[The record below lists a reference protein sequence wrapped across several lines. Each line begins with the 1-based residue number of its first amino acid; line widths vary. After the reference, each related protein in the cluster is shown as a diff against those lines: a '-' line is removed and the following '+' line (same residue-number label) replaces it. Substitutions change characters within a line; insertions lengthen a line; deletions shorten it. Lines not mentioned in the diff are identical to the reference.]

1 MNAIIQH
8 NSLTPY
14 LDRYTTDISAKVM
27 TDPDKYQA
35 YQREGITRRMMVSLM
50 KQIQNAPLL
59 VGLPGVGKTAI
70 VEDLARQLLNTNVAA
85 LKGKHLIQISLA
97 NLMKS
102 SDSESFAHK
111 FQAIINELI
120 ANKETVIAFI
130 DEIHQIVGTGAE
142 TAGSSLDAG
151 NIIKPALS
159 RDDLQ
164 IIGATTTKEF
174 HEYVARDG
182 ALMRRFD
189 LIEVP
194 ELSYEQTKN
203 VLAKVALQL
212 NAGIVVPESVQ
223 DKIMALAQRYM
234 TDRYFPEK
242 AIMLLDGALSVAKLA
257 NKTVLDGTDVAT
269 IIHDDYHVPEYVI
282 NQTIDERLLNLLPQL
297 KSQVIG
303 QETALEK
310 VAMKL
315 TNREAGLAD
324 TSKPESFLFMGPTGV
339 SKTETAKQLAGNLFG
354 NNQNFIRFDMS
365 EFKFAGTS
373 LERFKDQLTTQVRH
387 TPYAILLLDEIEK
400 ADPEVMDLLL
410 QVLDDGRLSD
420 EYGRVINFKDLII
433 IMTTNSGAKAVMNR
447 DAKSESVKEDKKRQ
461 ANFEEQL
468 EIALQS
474 DGYRPEFIARIGA
487 IVVFDVLKMTD
498 MVKIVA
504 LKLTRLNQK
513 AQASG
518 FNILFTTENVAKY
531 IPSFELGFEYL
542 NDQQEI
548 SSPIANYIADV
559 GYKPSRGV
567 RPIDDTIATYVSDPV
582 AAAIIKQRQGVTQ
595 DFDTFIF
602 RAIGNPPS
610 LTSPYGEW
618 QVVVSTVKEA
628 SSNETI

>member
-1 MNAIIQH
+1 MIELKQN
-8 NSLTPY
+8 NTTPY
-14 LDRYTTDISAKVM
+14 LDCYTTDISAKVM
-27 TDPDKYQA
+27 SDPEKYHA
-35 YQREGITRRMMVSLM
+35 YERESITRRIMVSLM

-70 VEDLARQLLNTNVAA
+70 VEDLARQLLSTSVSS
-85 LKGKHLIQISLA
+85 LKGKHLVQISLA

-102 SDSESFAHK
+102 SDGESFAHK
-111 FQAIINELI
+111 FQAIIDELI
-120 ANKETVIAFI
+120 ANKDTVIAFI

-142 TAGSSLDAG
+142 TSGSSLDAG

-194 ELSYEQTKN
+194 ELSFEQTKR
-203 VLAKVALQL
+203 VLSKVALQL
-212 NAGIVVPESVQ
+212 NNGIEVTETVQ
-223 DKIMALAQRYM
+223 DRIMALSQRYI

-242 AIMLLDGALSVAKLA
+242 AIMLLDGALSVARLA
-257 NKTVLDGTDVAT
+257 NKSSLEDTDVAT

-282 NQTIDERLLNLLPQL
+282 NQTSDERLLNLLPRL

-303 QETALEK
+303 QDTALEK

-339 SKTETAKQLAGNLFG
+339 GKTETAKQLALNLFG
-354 NNQNFIRFDMS
+354 NAQNFIRFDMS

-373 LERFKDQLTTQVRH
+373 LERFKDQLTTRVRH
-387 TPYAILLLDEIEK
+387 TPYAVLLLDEIEK

-420 EYGRVINFKDLII
+420 EYGRVINFKDLIVV
-433 IMTTNSGAKAVMNR
+433 MTTNSGATAVMNR
-447 DAKSESVKEDKKRQ
+447 DAKSDAVKEDKKRQ

-487 IVVFDVLKMTD
+487 IIVFDVLKMAD
-498 MVKIVA
+498 MVRIVE
-504 LKLTRLNQK
+504 LKLSRLNQK
-513 AQASG
+513 AQGSG
-518 FNILFTTENVAKY
+518 FNIVFDTQEVARY
-531 IPSFELGFEYL
+531 IPSFDLGFEYL
-542 NDQQEI
+542 NGTQEV

-582 AAAIIKQRQGVTQ
+582 SAAIIQKRQGLGQ

-610 LTSPYGEW
+610 LTNPYGEW
-618 QVVVSTVKEA
+618 QVVVSTAREA
-628 SSNETI
+628 ADNEAI

>member
-1 MNAIIQH
+1 MIELKH
-8 NSLTPY
+8 NNSTPY

-27 TDPDKYQA
+27 SEPNKYHD
-35 YQREGITRRMMVSLM
+35 YERESITRRIMVSLM

-70 VEDLARQLLNTNVAA
+70 VEDLARQLLSTSVSS
-85 LKGKHLIQISLA
+85 LKGKHLVQISLA

-102 SDSESFAHK
+102 SDGESFAHK
-111 FQAIINELI
+111 FQAIIDELI
-120 ANKETVIAFI
+120 VNKDTVIAFI

-142 TAGSSLDAG
+142 TSGSSLDAG

-194 ELSYEQTKN
+194 ELSFDQTKR
-203 VLAKVALQL
+203 VLSKVALQL
-212 NAGIVVPESVQ
+212 NNGIEVTETVQ
-223 DKIMALAQRYM
+223 DRIMALSQRYI

-242 AIMLLDGALSVAKLA
+242 AIMLLDGALSVARLA
-257 NKTVLDGTDVAT
+257 NKSSLEDTDVAT

-282 NQTIDERLLNLLPQL
+282 NQTTDERLLNLLPRL

-303 QETALEK
+303 QDTALEK

-339 SKTETAKQLAGNLFG
+339 GKTETAKQLALNLFG
-354 NNQNFIRFDMS
+354 NAQNFIRFDMS

-373 LERFKDQLTTQVRH
+373 LERFKDQLTTRVRH
-387 TPYAILLLDEIEK
+387 TPYAVLLLDEIEK

-420 EYGRVINFKDLII
+420 EYGRVVNFKDLII
-433 IMTTNSGAKAVMNR
+433 VMTTNSGATAVMNR
-447 DAKSESVKEDKKRQ
+447 DAKSDAVKEDKKRQ

-487 IVVFDVLKMTD
+487 IIVFDVLKMAD
-498 MVKIVA
+498 MVRIVE
-504 LKLTRLNQK
+504 LKLSRLNQK
-513 AQASG
+513 AQESG
-518 FNILFTTENVAKY
+518 FNIVFATQEVARY
-531 IPSFELGFEYL
+531 IPSFDLGFEYL
-542 NDQQEI
+542 NGTQEV

-582 AAAIIKQRQGVTQ
+582 SAAIIQKRQGLGQ

-618 QVVVSTVKEA
+618 QVVVSTAKEA
-628 SSNETI
+628 ADNEAI

>member
-1 MNAIIQH
+1 MIELKQN
-8 NSLTPY
+8 NTTPY

-27 TDPDKYQA
+27 SDPEKYHA
-35 YQREGITRRMMVSLM
+35 YERESITRRIMVSLM

-70 VEDLARQLLNTNVAA
+70 VEDLARQLLSTSVSS
-85 LKGKHLIQISLA
+85 LKGKHLVQISLA

-102 SDSESFAHK
+102 SDGESFAHK
-111 FQAIINELI
+111 FQAIIDELI
-120 ANKETVIAFI
+120 ANKDTVIAFI

-142 TAGSSLDAG
+142 TLGSSLDAG

-194 ELSYEQTKN
+194 ELSFDQTKR
-203 VLAKVALQL
+203 VLSKVALQL
-212 NAGIVVPESVQ
+212 NNSIEVPETVQ
-223 DKIMALAQRYM
+223 DRIMALSQRYI

-242 AIMLLDGALSVAKLA
+242 AIMLLDGALSVAR
-257 NKTVLDGTDVAT
+257 LDNHPTLSNQDVAT
-269 IIHDDYHVPEYVI
+269 IIHDDYHVPKYVV
-282 NQTIDERLLNLLPQL
+282 NQTTDERLLNLLPRF

-303 QETALEK
+303 QDTALEK

-339 SKTETAKQLAGNLFG
+339 GKTETAKQLALNLFG
-354 NNQNFIRFDMS
+354 NAQNFIRFDMS

-373 LERFKDQLTTQVRH
+373 LERFKDQLTTRVRH
-387 TPYAILLLDEIEK
+387 TPYAVLLLDEIEK

-420 EYGRVINFKDLII
+420 EYGRVINFKDLIVV
-433 IMTTNSGAKAVMNR
+433 MTTNSGATAVMNR
-447 DAKSESVKEDKKRQ
+447 DAKSDAVKEDKKRQ

-487 IVVFDVLKMTD
+487 IIVFDVLKMAD
-498 MVKIVA
+498 MVRIVE
-504 LKLTRLNQK
+504 LKLSRLNQK
-513 AQASG
+513 AQGSG
-518 FNILFTTENVAKY
+518 FNIVFDTQEVARY
-531 IPSFELGFEYL
+531 IPSFDLGFEYL
-542 NDQQEI
+542 NGTQEV

-582 AAAIIKQRQGVTQ
+582 SAAIIQKRQGLGQ

-618 QVVVSTVKEA
+618 QVVVSTAKEA
-628 SSNETI
+628 ADNEAI

>member
-1 MNAIIQH
+1 MIELKH
-8 NSLTPY
+8 NNSTPY

-27 TDPDKYQA
+27 SDPEKYHA
-35 YQREGITRRMMVSLM
+35 YERESITRRIMVSLM

-70 VEDLARQLLNTNVAA
+70 VEDLARQLLSTSVSS
-85 LKGKHLIQISLA
+85 LKGKHLVQISLA

-102 SDSESFAHK
+102 SDGESFAHK
-111 FQAIINELI
+111 FQAIIDELI
-120 ANKETVIAFI
+120 ANKDTVIAFI

-142 TAGSSLDAG
+142 TSGSSLDAG

-194 ELSYEQTKN
+194 ELSFEQTKR
-203 VLAKVALQL
+203 VLSKVALQL
-212 NAGIVVPESVQ
+212 NNSIEVTETVQ
-223 DKIMALAQRYM
+223 DRIMALSQRYI

-242 AIMLLDGALSVAKLA
+242 AIMLLDGALSVARLA
-257 NKTVLDGTDVAT
+257 NKSSLEDTDVAT

-282 NQTIDERLLNLLPQL
+282 NQTSDERLLNLLPRL

-303 QETALEK
+303 QDTALEK

-339 SKTETAKQLAGNLFG
+339 GKTETAKQLALNLFG
-354 NNQNFIRFDMS
+354 NAQNFIRFDMS

-373 LERFKDQLTTQVRH
+373 LERFKDQLTTRVRH
-387 TPYAILLLDEIEK
+387 TPYAVLLLDEIEK

-433 IMTTNSGAKAVMNR
+433 VMTTNSGATAVMNR
-447 DAKSESVKEDKKRQ
+447 DAKSDAVKEDKKRQ

-487 IVVFDVLKMTD
+487 IIVFDVLKMAD
-498 MVKIVA
+498 MVQIVE
-504 LKLTRLNQK
+504 LKLSRLNQK
-513 AQASG
+513 AQESG
-518 FNILFTTENVAKY
+518 FNIVFDTQEVARY
-531 IPSFELGFEYL
+531 IPSFDLGFEYL
-542 NDQQEI
+542 NDKQEV

-582 AAAIIKQRQGVTQ
+582 SAAIIQKRQGLGQ

-610 LTSPYGEW
+610 VTSPYGEW
-618 QVVVSTVKEA
+618 QVVVSTAREA
-628 SSNETI
+628 ADNEAI

>member
-1 MNAIIQH
+1 MIELKH
-8 NSLTPY
+8 NNPTPY

-27 TDPDKYQA
+27 TDPEKYHA
-35 YQREGITRRMMVSLM
+35 YERESITRRIMVSLM

-70 VEDLARQLLNTNVAA
+70 VEDLARQLLSASVSS
-85 LKGKHLIQISLA
+85 LKGKHLVQISLA

-102 SDSESFAHK
+102 SDGESFAHK
-111 FQAIINELI
+111 FQAIIDELI
-120 ANKETVIAFI
+120 ANKDTVIAFI

-142 TAGSSLDAG
+142 TSGSSLDAG

-194 ELSYEQTKN
+194 ELSFEQTKR
-203 VLAKVALQL
+203 VVSKVALQL
-212 NAGIVVPESVQ
+212 NKGIEVPETVQ
-223 DKIMALAQRYM
+223 DRILALSQRYI

-242 AIMLLDGALSVAKLA
+242 AIMLLDGALSVAR
-257 NKTVLDGTDVAT
+257 LDNRTTLSNQDVAT

-282 NQTIDERLLNLLPQL
+282 NQTTDERLLNLLPRL

-303 QETALEK
+303 QDTALEK

-339 SKTETAKQLAGNLFG
+339 GKTETAKQLALNLFG
-354 NNQNFIRFDMS
+354 NAQNFIRFDMS

-373 LERFKDQLTTQVRH
+373 LERFKDQLTTRVRH
-387 TPYAILLLDEIEK
+387 TPYAVLLLDEIEK

-420 EYGRVINFKDLII
+420 EYGRVINFKDLNIV
-433 IMTTNSGAKAVMNR
+433 MTTNSGATAVMNR
-447 DAKSESVKEDKKRQ
+447 DAKSDSVKEDKKRQ

-487 IVVFDVLKMTD
+487 IIVFDVLKMAD
-498 MVKIVA
+498 MVRIVE
-504 LKLTRLNQK
+504 LKLSRLNQQ
-513 AQASG
+513 AQVSG
-518 FNILFTTENVAKY
+518 FNIVFDTQEVARY
-531 IPSFELGFEYL
+531 IPSFDLGFEYL
-542 NDQQEI
+542 NGTQEV

-582 AAAIIKQRQGVTQ
+582 SAAIIQKRRGLGQ

-618 QVVVSTVKEA
+618 QVVVSTAKEA
-628 SSNETI
+628 TDNEAI

>member
-1 MNAIIQH
+1 MIELKQN
-8 NSLTPY
+8 NTTPY
-14 LDRYTTDISAKVM
+14 LNRYTTDISAKVM
-27 TDPDKYQA
+27 SDPEKYHA
-35 YQREGITRRMMVSLM
+35 YERESITRRIMVSLM

-70 VEDLARQLLNTNVAA
+70 VEDLARQLLSTSVSS
-85 LKGKHLIQISLA
+85 LKGKHLVQISLA

-102 SDSESFAHK
+102 SDGESFAHK
-111 FQAIINELI
+111 FQAIIDELI
-120 ANKETVIAFI
+120 ANKDTVIAFI

-142 TAGSSLDAG
+142 TSGSSLDAG

-194 ELSYEQTKN
+194 ELSFEQTKR
-203 VLAKVALQL
+203 VLSKVALQL
-212 NAGIVVPESVQ
+212 NNGIEVTETVQ
-223 DKIMALAQRYM
+223 DRIMALSQRYI

-242 AIMLLDGALSVAKLA
+242 AIMLLDGALSVARLA
-257 NKTVLDGTDVAT
+257 NKSSLEDTDVAT

-282 NQTIDERLLNLLPQL
+282 NQTSDERLLNLLPRL

-303 QETALEK
+303 QDTALEK

-339 SKTETAKQLAGNLFG
+339 GKTETAKQLALNLFG
-354 NNQNFIRFDMS
+354 NAQNFIRFDMS

-373 LERFKDQLTTQVRH
+373 LERFKDQLTTRVRH
-387 TPYAILLLDEIEK
+387 TPYAVLLLDEIEK

-420 EYGRVINFKDLII
+420 EYGRVINFKDLIVV
-433 IMTTNSGAKAVMNR
+433 MTTNSGATAVMNR
-447 DAKSESVKEDKKRQ
+447 DAKSDAVKEDKKRQ

-487 IVVFDVLKMTD
+487 IIVFDVLKMAD
-498 MVKIVA
+498 MVRIVE
-504 LKLTRLNQK
+504 LKLSRLNQK
-513 AQASG
+513 AQGSG
-518 FNILFTTENVAKY
+518 FNIVFDTQEVARY
-531 IPSFELGFEYL
+531 IPSFDLGFEYL
-542 NDQQEI
+542 NGTQEV

-582 AAAIIKQRQGVTQ
+582 SAAIIQKRQGLGQ

-618 QVVVSTVKEA
+618 QVVVSTAREA
-628 SSNETI
+628 ADNEAI

>member
-1 MNAIIQH
+1 MIELKQN
-8 NSLTPY
+8 NTTPY

-27 TDPDKYQA
+27 SDPEKYHA
-35 YQREGITRRMMVSLM
+35 YERESITRRIMVSLM

-70 VEDLARQLLNTNVAA
+70 VEDLARQLLSTSVSS
-85 LKGKHLIQISLA
+85 LKGKHLVQISLA

-102 SDSESFAHK
+102 SDGESFAHK
-111 FQAIINELI
+111 FQAIIDELI
-120 ANKETVIAFI
+120 ANKDTVIAFI

-142 TAGSSLDAG
+142 TSGSSLDAG

-194 ELSYEQTKN
+194 ELSFEQTKR
-203 VLAKVALQL
+203 VLSKVALQL
-212 NAGIVVPESVQ
+212 NNGIEVTETVQ
-223 DKIMALAQRYM
+223 DRIMALSQRYI

-242 AIMLLDGALSVAKLA
+242 AIMLLDGALSVAR
-257 NKTVLDGTDVAT
+257 LDNRPTPSNQDVAT

-282 NQTIDERLLNLLPQL
+282 NQTSDERLLNLLPRL

-303 QETALEK
+303 QDTALEK

-339 SKTETAKQLAGNLFG
+339 GKTETAKQLALNLFG
-354 NNQNFIRFDMS
+354 NAQNFIRFDMS

-373 LERFKDQLTTQVRH
+373 LERFKDQLTTRVRH
-387 TPYAILLLDEIEK
+387 TPYAVLLLDEIEK

-433 IMTTNSGAKAVMNR
+433 VMTTNSGATAVMNR
-447 DAKSESVKEDKKRQ
+447 DAKSDAVKEDKKRQ

-487 IVVFDVLKMTD
+487 IIVFDVLKMAD
-498 MVKIVA
+498 MVRIVE
-504 LKLTRLNQK
+504 LKLSRLNQK
-513 AQASG
+513 AQTSG
-518 FNILFTTENVAKY
+518 FNIVFDTQEVARY
-531 IPSFELGFEYL
+531 IPSFDLGFEYL
-542 NDQQEI
+542 NGTQEV

-582 AAAIIKQRQGVTQ
+582 STAIIQKRQGLGQ

-628 SSNETI
+628 ANNEAI

>member
-1 MNAIIQH
+1 MIELKH
-8 NSLTPY
+8 NNSTPY

-27 TDPDKYQA
+27 SDPDKYHA
-35 YQREGITRRMMVSLM
+35 YERESITRRIMVSLM

-70 VEDLARQLLNTNVAA
+70 VEDLARQLIDTKVAS
-85 LKGKHLIQISLA
+85 LQGKHLIQISLA

-102 SDSESFAHK
+102 SDGESFAHK
-111 FQAIINELI
+111 FQAIIDELI
-120 ANKETVIAFI
+120 ANKDSVIAFI
-130 DEIHQIVGTGAE
+130 DEIHQIVSTGAE
-142 TAGSSLDAG
+142 TSGSSLDAG

-194 ELSYEQTKN
+194 ELSFDQTKR
-203 VLAKVALQL
+203 VLSKVALQL
-212 NAGIVVPESVQ
+212 NNGIEVPETVQ
-223 DKIMALAQRYM
+223 DRIMALSQRYI

-242 AIMLLDGALSVAKLA
+242 AIMLLDGALSVAR
-257 NKTVLDGTDVAT
+257 LDNRPTLSNQDVAT

-282 NQTIDERLLNLLPQL
+282 NQTTDERLLNLLPRL

-303 QETALEK
+303 QDTALEK

-339 SKTETAKQLAGNLFG
+339 GKTETAKQLALNLFG
-354 NNQNFIRFDMS
+354 NAQNFIRFDMS

-373 LERFKDQLTTQVRH
+373 LERFKDQLTTRVRH
-387 TPYAILLLDEIEK
+387 TPYAVLLLDEIEK

-420 EYGRVINFKDLII
+420 EYGRFINFKDLII
-433 IMTTNSGAKAVMNR
+433 VMTTNSGATAVMNR
-447 DAKSESVKEDKKRQ
+447 DAKSDSVKEDKKRQ

-487 IVVFDVLKMTD
+487 IIVFDVLKMAD
-498 MVKIVA
+498 MVRIVE
-504 LKLTRLNQK
+504 LKLSRLNQK
-513 AQASG
+513 AQESG
-518 FNILFTTENVAKY
+518 FNIVFGTQEVARY
-531 IPSFELGFEYL
+531 IPSFDLGFEYL
-542 NDQQEI
+542 NDKQEV

-582 AAAIIKQRQGVTQ
+582 SSAIIQKRQGLGQ

-628 SSNETI
+628 TDNEAI

>member
-1 MNAIIQH
+1 MIELKH
-8 NSLTPY
+8 NNSTPY

-27 TDPDKYQA
+27 SDPDKYHA
-35 YQREGITRRMMVSLM
+35 YERESITRRIMVSLM

-70 VEDLARQLLNTNVAA
+70 VEDLARQLIDTKVAS
-85 LKGKHLIQISLA
+85 LQGKHLIQISLA

-102 SDSESFAHK
+102 SDGESFAHK
-111 FQAIINELI
+111 FQAIIDELI
-120 ANKETVIAFI
+120 ANKDTVIAFI

-142 TAGSSLDAG
+142 TSGSSLDAG

-194 ELSYEQTKN
+194 ELSFEQTKR
-203 VLAKVALQL
+203 VLSKVALQL
-212 NAGIVVPESVQ
+212 NNGIEVPETVQ
-223 DKIMALAQRYM
+223 DRIMALSQRYI

-242 AIMLLDGALSVAKLA
+242 AIMLLDGALSVAR
-257 NKTVLDGTDVAT
+257 LDNRPTLSNQDVAT

-282 NQTIDERLLNLLPQL
+282 NQTTDERLLNLLPRL

-303 QETALEK
+303 QDTALEK

-339 SKTETAKQLAGNLFG
+339 GKTETAKQLALNLFG
-354 NNQNFIRFDMS
+354 NAQNFIRFDMS

-373 LERFKDQLTTQVRH
+373 LERFKDQLTTRVRH
-387 TPYAILLLDEIEK
+387 TPYAVLLLDEIEK

-433 IMTTNSGAKAVMNR
+433 VMTTNSGATAVMNR
-447 DAKSESVKEDKKRQ
+447 DAKSDAVKEDKKRQ

-487 IVVFDVLKMTD
+487 IIVFDVLKMAD
-498 MVKIVA
+498 MVRIVE
-504 LKLTRLNQK
+504 LKLSRLNQQ
-513 AQASG
+513 AQNSG
-518 FNILFTTENVAKY
+518 FNIVFNTQEVARY
-531 IPSFELGFEYL
+531 IPSFDLGFEYL
-542 NDQQEI
+542 NDKQEV

-582 AAAIIKQRQGVTQ
+582 SAAIIQKRQGLGQ

-628 SSNETI
+628 TDNEAI

>member
-1 MNAIIQH
+1 MIELKQN
-8 NSLTPY
+8 NTTPY

-27 TDPDKYQA
+27 SAPEKYHA
-35 YQREGITRRMMVSLM
+35 YERESITRRIMVSLM

-70 VEDLARQLLNTNVAA
+70 VEDLARQLLSTSVSS
-85 LKGKHLIQISLA
+85 LKGKHLVQISLA

-102 SDSESFAHK
+102 SDGESFAHK
-111 FQAIINELI
+111 FQAIIDELI
-120 ANKETVIAFI
+120 ANKDTVIAFI

-142 TAGSSLDAG
+142 TSGSSLDAG

-194 ELSYEQTKN
+194 ELSFEQTKN
-203 VLAKVALQL
+203 VLSKVALQL
-212 NAGIVVPESVQ
+212 NNGIEVPETVQ
-223 DKIMALAQRYM
+223 DRIMALSQRYI

-242 AIMLLDGALSVAKLA
+242 AIMLLDGALSVAR
-257 NKTVLDGTDVAT
+257 LDNRPTLSNQDVAT

-282 NQTIDERLLNLLPQL
+282 NQTTDERLLNLLPRL

-303 QETALEK
+303 QDTALEK

-339 SKTETAKQLAGNLFG
+339 GKTETAKQLALNLFG
-354 NNQNFIRFDMS
+354 NKQNFIRFDMS

-373 LERFKDQLTTQVRH
+373 LERFKDQLTTRVRH
-387 TPYAILLLDEIEK
+387 TPYAVLLLDEIEK

-433 IMTTNSGAKAVMNR
+433 VMTTNSGATAVMNR
-447 DAKSESVKEDKKRQ
+447 DAKSDAVKEDKKRQ

-487 IVVFDVLKMTD
+487 IIVFDVLKMAD
-498 MVKIVA
+498 MVRIVE
-504 LKLTRLNQK
+504 LKLSRLNQK
-513 AQASG
+513 AQESG
-518 FNILFTTENVAKY
+518 FNIVFDTQEVARY
-531 IPSFELGFEYL
+531 IPSFDLGFEYL
-542 NDQQEI
+542 NGTQEV

-582 AAAIIKQRQGVTQ
+582 SAAIIQKRQGLGQ

-618 QVVVSTVKEA
+618 QVVVSTAKEA
-628 SSNETI
+628 ADNEAI

>member
-1 MNAIIQH
+1 MIELKQN
-8 NSLTPY
+8 NPTPY
-14 LDRYTTDISAKVM
+14 LDRYTTDISDKVM
-27 TDPDKYQA
+27 SAPEKYQA
-35 YQREGITRRMMVSLM
+35 YERESITRRIMVSLM

-70 VEDLARQLLNTNVAA
+70 VEDLARQLLSTSVSS
-85 LKGKHLIQISLA
+85 LKGKHLVQISLA

-102 SDSESFAHK
+102 SDGESFAHK
-111 FQAIINELI
+111 FQAIIDELI
-120 ANKETVIAFI
+120 ANKDTVIAFI

-142 TAGSSLDAG
+142 TSGSSLDAG

-194 ELSYEQTKN
+194 ELSFEQTKN
-203 VLAKVALQL
+203 VLSKVALQL
-212 NAGIVVPESVQ
+212 NNGIEVPETVQ
-223 DKIMALAQRYM
+223 DRIMALSQRYI

-242 AIMLLDGALSVAKLA
+242 AIMLLDGALSVAR
-257 NKTVLDGTDVAT
+257 LDNRPTLSNQDVAT

-282 NQTIDERLLNLLPQL
+282 NQTTDERLLNLLPRL
-297 KSQVIG
+297 ESQVIG
-303 QETALEK
+303 QDTALEK

-339 SKTETAKQLAGNLFG
+339 GKTETAKQLALNLFG
-354 NNQNFIRFDMS
+354 NAQNFIRFDMS
-365 EFKFAGTS
+365 EFKFAGIS
-373 LERFKDQLTTQVRH
+373 LERFKDQLTTRVRH
-387 TPYAILLLDEIEK
+387 TPYAVLLLDEIEK

-433 IMTTNSGAKAVMNR
+433 VMTTNSGATAVMNR
-447 DAKSESVKEDKKRQ
+447 DAKSDSVKEDKKRQ

-487 IVVFDVLKMTD
+487 IIVFDVLKMSD
-498 MVKIVA
+498 MVRIVE
-504 LKLTRLNQK
+504 LKLSRLNQK
-513 AQASG
+513 AQTSG
-518 FNILFTTENVAKY
+518 FNIVFDTQEVARY
-531 IPSFELGFEYL
+531 IPSFDLGFEYL
-542 NDQQEI
+542 NGTQEV
-548 SSPIANYIADV
+548 SSPIASYIADV

-582 AAAIIKQRQGVTQ
+582 SAAIIQKRQGLGQ

-618 QVVVSTVKEA
+618 QVVVSTAKEA
-628 SSNETI
+628 SDNEAI

>member
-1 MNAIIQH
+1 MIELKQN
-8 NSLTPY
+8 NTTPY

-27 TDPDKYQA
+27 SDPEKYHA
-35 YQREGITRRMMVSLM
+35 YERESIKRRIMVSLM

-70 VEDLARQLLNTNVAA
+70 VEDLARQLLSTSVSS
-85 LKGKHLIQISLA
+85 LKGKHLVQISLA

-102 SDSESFAHK
+102 SDGESFAHK
-111 FQAIINELI
+111 FQAIIDELI
-120 ANKETVIAFI
+120 ANKDTVIAFI

-142 TAGSSLDAG
+142 TSGSSLDAG

-194 ELSYEQTKN
+194 ELSFEQTKR
-203 VLAKVALQL
+203 VLSKVALQL
-212 NAGIVVPESVQ
+212 NNGIEVTETVQ
-223 DKIMALAQRYM
+223 DRIMALSQRYI

-242 AIMLLDGALSVAKLA
+242 AIMLLDGALSVARLA
-257 NKTVLDGTDVAT
+257 NKSSLEDTDVAT

-282 NQTIDERLLNLLPQL
+282 NQTSDERLLNLLPRL

-303 QETALEK
+303 QDTALEK
-310 VAMKL
+310 VVVKL

-339 SKTETAKQLAGNLFG
+339 GKTETAKQLALNLFG
-354 NNQNFIRFDMS
+354 NAQNFIRFDMS

-373 LERFKDQLTTQVRH
+373 LERFKDQLTTRVRH
-387 TPYAILLLDEIEK
+387 TPYAVLLLDEIEK

-420 EYGRVINFKDLII
+420 EYGRAINFKDLIVV
-433 IMTTNSGAKAVMNR
+433 MTTNSGATAVMNR
-447 DAKSESVKEDKKRQ
+447 DAKSDAVKEDKKRQ

-487 IVVFDVLKMTD
+487 IIVFDVLKMAD
-498 MVKIVA
+498 MVRIVE
-504 LKLTRLNQK
+504 LKLSRLNQK
-513 AQASG
+513 AQGSG
-518 FNILFTTENVAKY
+518 FNIVFDTQEVARY
-531 IPSFELGFEYL
+531 IPSFDLGFEYL
-542 NDQQEI
+542 NGTQEV

-582 AAAIIKQRQGVTQ
+582 SAAIIQKRQGLGQ

-618 QVVVSTVKEA
+618 LVVVSTAREA
-628 SSNETI
+628 ADNEAI

>member
-1 MNAIIQH
+1 MIELKQN
-8 NSLTPY
+8 NTTPY

-27 TDPDKYQA
+27 SDPEKYHA
-35 YQREGITRRMMVSLM
+35 YERESITRRIMVSLM

-70 VEDLARQLLNTNVAA
+70 VEDLARQLLSTSVSS
-85 LKGKHLIQISLA
+85 LKGKHLVQISLA

-102 SDSESFAHK
+102 SDGESFAHK
-111 FQAIINELI
+111 FQAIIDELI
-120 ANKETVIAFI
+120 ANKDTVIAFI

-142 TAGSSLDAG
+142 TLGSSLDAG

-194 ELSYEQTKN
+194 ELSFDQTKR
-203 VLAKVALQL
+203 VLSKVALQL
-212 NAGIVVPESVQ
+212 NNSIEVPETVQ
-223 DKIMALAQRYM
+223 DRIMALSQRYI

-242 AIMLLDGALSVAKLA
+242 AIMLLDGALSVAR
-257 NKTVLDGTDVAT
+257 LDNHPTLSNQDVAT
-269 IIHDDYHVPEYVI
+269 IIHDDYHVPKYVV
-282 NQTIDERLLNLLPQL
+282 NQTTDERLLNLLPRL

-303 QETALEK
+303 QDTALEK

-339 SKTETAKQLAGNLFG
+339 GKTETAKQLALNLVGNA
-354 NNQNFIRFDMS
+354 QNFIRFDMS

-373 LERFKDQLTTQVRH
+373 LERFKDQLTTRVRH
-387 TPYAILLLDEIEK
+387 TPYAVLLLDEIEK

-433 IMTTNSGAKAVMNR
+433 VMTTNSGATAVMNR
-447 DAKSESVKEDKKRQ
+447 DAKSDAVKEDKKRQ

-487 IVVFDVLKMTD
+487 IIVFDVLKMAD
-498 MVKIVA
+498 MVRIVE
-504 LKLTRLNQK
+504 LKLSRLNQK
-513 AQASG
+513 AQESG
-518 FNILFTTENVAKY
+518 FNIVFDTQEVARY
-531 IPSFELGFEYL
+531 IPSFDLGFEYL
-542 NDQQEI
+542 NDKQEV

-582 AAAIIKQRQGVTQ
+582 SAAIIQKRQGLGQ

-628 SSNETI
+628 TEDEAI

>member
-1 MNAIIQH
+1 MIDLKH
-8 NSLTPY
+8 NNSTPY
-14 LDRYTTDISAKVM
+14 LGRYTTDISAKVM
-27 TDPDKYQA
+27 SEPDKYHA
-35 YQREGITRRMMVSLM
+35 YERESITRRIMVSLM

-70 VEDLARQLLNTNVAA
+70 VEDLARQLLSTSVSS
-85 LKGKHLIQISLA
+85 LKGKHLVQISLA

-102 SDSESFAHK
+102 SDGESFAHK
-111 FQAIINELI
+111 FQAIIDELI
-120 ANKETVIAFI
+120 VNKDTVIAFI

-142 TAGSSLDAG
+142 TSGSSLDAG

-194 ELSYEQTKN
+194 ELSFEQTKR
-203 VLAKVALQL
+203 VLSKVALQL
-212 NAGIVVPESVQ
+212 NNGIEVTETVQ
-223 DKIMALAQRYM
+223 DRIMALSQRYI

-242 AIMLLDGALSVAKLA
+242 AIMLLDGALSVARLA
-257 NKTVLDGTDVAT
+257 NKSSLEDTDVAT

-282 NQTIDERLLNLLPQL
+282 NQTSDERLLNLLPGL

-303 QETALEK
+303 QDTALEK

-339 SKTETAKQLAGNLFG
+339 GKTETAKQLALNLFG
-354 NNQNFIRFDMS
+354 NAQNFIRFDMS

-373 LERFKDQLTTQVRH
+373 LERFKDQLTTRVRH
-387 TPYAILLLDEIEK
+387 TPYAVLLLDEIEK

-420 EYGRVINFKDLII
+420 EYGRVINFKDLIVV
-433 IMTTNSGAKAVMNR
+433 MTTNSGATAVMNR
-447 DAKSESVKEDKKRQ
+447 DAKSDAVKEDKKRQ

-487 IVVFDVLKMTD
+487 IIVFDVLKMAD
-498 MVKIVA
+498 MVRIVE
-504 LKLTRLNQK
+504 LKLSRLNQK
-513 AQASG
+513 AQGSG
-518 FNILFTTENVAKY
+518 FNIVFDTQEVARY
-531 IPSFELGFEYL
+531 IPSFDLGFEYL
-542 NDQQEI
+542 NGTQEV

-582 AAAIIKQRQGVTQ
+582 SAAIIQKRQGLGQ

-618 QVVVSTVKEA
+618 QVVVSTAREA
-628 SSNETI
+628 ADNEAI

>member
-1 MNAIIQH
+1 MIELKQN
-8 NSLTPY
+8 NPTPY

-27 TDPDKYQA
+27 SAPEKYQA
-35 YQREGITRRMMVSLM
+35 YERESITRRIMVSLM

-70 VEDLARQLLNTNVAA
+70 VEDLARQLLSTSVSS
-85 LKGKHLIQISLA
+85 LKGKHLVQISLA

-102 SDSESFAHK
+102 SDGESFAHK
-111 FQAIINELI
+111 FQAIIDELI
-120 ANKETVIAFI
+120 ANKDTVIAFI

-142 TAGSSLDAG
+142 TSGSSLDAG

-194 ELSYEQTKN
+194 ELSFEQTKR
-203 VLAKVALQL
+203 VLSKVALQL
-212 NAGIVVPESVQ
+212 NNGIEVTETVQ
-223 DKIMALAQRYM
+223 DRIMALSQRYI

-242 AIMLLDGALSVAKLA
+242 AIMLLDGALSVAR
-257 NKTVLDGTDVAT
+257 LDNRPTPSNQDVAT
-269 IIHDDYHVPEYVI
+269 IIHDDYHVPEYVL
-282 NQTIDERLLNLLPQL
+282 NQTTDERLLNLLPRL

-303 QETALEK
+303 QDTALEK

-339 SKTETAKQLAGNLFG
+339 GKTETAKQLALNLFG
-354 NNQNFIRFDMS
+354 NAQNFIRFDMS
-365 EFKFAGTS
+365 EFQFAGTS
-373 LERFKDQLTTQVRH
+373 LERFKDQLTTRVRH
-387 TPYAILLLDEIEK
+387 TPYAVLLLDEIEK

-433 IMTTNSGAKAVMNR
+433 VMTTNSGATAVMNR
-447 DAKSESVKEDKKRQ
+447 DAKSDAVKEDKKRQ

-487 IVVFDVLKMTD
+487 IIVFDVLKMAD
-498 MVKIVA
+498 MVRIVE
-504 LKLTRLNQK
+504 LKLSRLNQK
-513 AQASG
+513 AQTSG
-518 FNILFTTENVAKY
+518 FNIVFDTQEVARY
-531 IPSFELGFEYL
+531 IPSFDLGFEYL
-542 NDQQEI
+542 NGTQEV

-582 AAAIIKQRQGVTQ
+582 STAIIQKRQGLGQ

-628 SSNETI
+628 ANNEAI

>member
-1 MNAIIQH
+1 MIELKQN
-8 NSLTPY
+8 NPTPY
-14 LDRYTTDISAKVM
+14 LDRYTTDISDKVM
-27 TDPDKYQA
+27 SAPEKYQA
-35 YQREGITRRMMVSLM
+35 YERESITRRIMVSLM

-70 VEDLARQLLNTNVAA
+70 VEDLARQLLSTSVSS
-85 LKGKHLIQISLA
+85 LKGKHLVQISLA

-102 SDSESFAHK
+102 SDGESFAHK
-111 FQAIINELI
+111 FQAIIDELI
-120 ANKETVIAFI
+120 ANKDTVIAFI

-142 TAGSSLDAG
+142 TSGSSLDAG

-194 ELSYEQTKN
+194 ELSFEQTKN
-203 VLAKVALQL
+203 VLSKVALQL
-212 NAGIVVPESVQ
+212 NNGIEVPETVQ
-223 DKIMALAQRYM
+223 DRIMALSQRYI

-242 AIMLLDGALSVAKLA
+242 AIMLLDGALSVARLA
-257 NKTVLDGTDVAT
+257 NKSNLEDTDVVT

-282 NQTIDERLLNLLPQL
+282 NQATDERLLNLLPRL

-303 QETALEK
+303 QDTALEK

-339 SKTETAKQLAGNLFG
+339 GKTETAKQLALNLFG
-354 NNQNFIRFDMS
+354 NAQNFIRFDMS

-373 LERFKDQLTTQVRH
+373 LERFKDQLTTRVRH
-387 TPYAILLLDEIEK
+387 TPYAVLLLDEIEK

-433 IMTTNSGAKAVMNR
+433 VMTTNSGATAVMNR
-447 DAKSESVKEDKKRQ
+447 DAKSDAVKEDKKRQ

-487 IVVFDVLKMTD
+487 IIVFDVLKMAD
-498 MVKIVA
+498 MVRIVE
-504 LKLTRLNQK
+504 LKLSRLNQK
-513 AQASG
+513 AQTSG
-518 FNILFTTENVAKY
+518 FNIVFDTQEVARY
-531 IPSFELGFEYL
+531 IPSFDLGFEYL
-542 NDQQEI
+542 NGTQEV

-582 AAAIIKQRQGVTQ
+582 SAAIIQKRQGLGQ

-618 QVVVSTVKEA
+618 QVVVSTAREA
-628 SSNETI
+628 ADNEAI

>member
-1 MNAIIQH
+1 MIELKHTNP
-8 NSLTPY
+8 TPY

-27 TDPDKYQA
+27 LEPDKYHA
-35 YQREGITRRMMVSLM
+35 YERESITRRIMVSLM

-70 VEDLARQLLNTNVAA
+70 VEDLARQLIDTKVAS
-85 LKGKHLIQISLA
+85 LQGKHLIQISLA

-102 SDSESFAHK
+102 SDGESFAHK
-111 FQAIINELI
+111 FQAIIDELI
-120 ANKETVIAFI
+120 ANKDTVIAFI

-142 TAGSSLDAG
+142 TSGSSLDAG

-194 ELSYEQTKN
+194 ELSFEQTKR
-203 VLAKVALQL
+203 VLSKVALQL
-212 NAGIVVPESVQ
+212 NNGIEVPETVQ
-223 DKIMALAQRYM
+223 DRIMALSQRYI

-242 AIMLLDGALSVAKLA
+242 AIMLLDGALSVARLA
-257 NKTVLDGTDVAT
+257 DKTSLEDTDVAT

-282 NQTIDERLLNLLPQL
+282 NQTTDERLLNLLPRL

-303 QETALEK
+303 QNTALEK

-339 SKTETAKQLAGNLFG
+339 GKTETAKQLALNLFG
-354 NNQNFIRFDMS
+354 NAQNFIRFDMS

-373 LERFKDQLTTQVRH
+373 LERFKDQLTTRVRH
-387 TPYAILLLDEIEK
+387 TPYAVLLLDEIEK

-433 IMTTNSGAKAVMNR
+433 VMTTNSGATAVMNR
-447 DAKSESVKEDKKRQ
+447 DAKSDSVKEDKKRQ

-487 IVVFDVLKMTD
+487 IIVFDVLKMAD
-498 MVKIVA
+498 MVRIVE
-504 LKLTRLNQK
+504 LKLSRLNQK
-513 AQASG
+513 AQTSG
-518 FNILFTTENVAKY
+518 FNIVFDTQEVARY
-531 IPSFELGFEYL
+531 IPSFDLGFEYL
-542 NDQQEI
+542 NDKQEV

-582 AAAIIKQRQGVTQ
+582 SAAIIQKRQGLGQ

-628 SSNETI
+628 TDNEAI

>member
-1 MNAIIQH
+1 MIELKQN
-8 NSLTPY
+8 NTTPY

-27 TDPDKYQA
+27 SEPDKYHA
-35 YQREGITRRMMVSLM
+35 YERESITRRIMVSLM

-70 VEDLARQLLNTNVAA
+70 VEDLARQLLSTSVPS
-85 LKGKHLIQISLA
+85 LKGKHLVQISLA

-102 SDSESFAHK
+102 SDGESFAHK
-111 FQAIINELI
+111 FQAIIDELI
-120 ANKETVIAFI
+120 ANKDTVIAFI

-142 TAGSSLDAG
+142 TSGSSLDAG

-194 ELSYEQTKN
+194 ELSFEQTKR
-203 VLAKVALQL
+203 VLSKVALQL
-212 NAGIVVPESVQ
+212 NNGIEVPETVQ
-223 DKIMALAQRYM
+223 DRIMALSQRYI

-242 AIMLLDGALSVAKLA
+242 AIMLLDGALSVARLA
-257 NKTVLDGTDVAT
+257 NKSSLEDTDVAT

-282 NQTIDERLLNLLPQL
+282 NQTTDERLLNLLPRL

-303 QETALEK
+303 QDTALEK

-339 SKTETAKQLAGNLFG
+339 GKTETAKQLALNLFG
-354 NNQNFIRFDMS
+354 NQQNFIRFDMS

-373 LERFKDQLTTQVRH
+373 LERFKDQLTTRVRH
-387 TPYAILLLDEIEK
+387 TPYAVLLLDEIEK

-433 IMTTNSGAKAVMNR
+433 VMTTNSGATAVMNR
-447 DAKSESVKEDKKRQ
+447 DAKSDAVKEDKKRQ

-487 IVVFDVLKMTD
+487 IIVFDVLKMAD
-498 MVKIVA
+498 MVRIVE
-504 LKLTRLNQK
+504 LKLCRLNQK
-513 AQASG
+513 AQESG
-518 FNILFTTENVAKY
+518 FNIVFGTQEVARY
-531 IPSFELGFEYL
+531 IPSFDLGFEYL
-542 NDQQEI
+542 NDKQEV

-582 AAAIIKQRQGVTQ
+582 SSAIIQKRQGLGQ

-628 SSNETI
+628 TDNEAI

>member
-1 MNAIIQH
+1 MIELKQN
-8 NSLTPY
+8 NTTPY

-27 TDPDKYQA
+27 SDPEKYHA
-35 YQREGITRRMMVSLM
+35 YERESITRRIMVSLM

-70 VEDLARQLLNTNVAA
+70 VEDLARQLLSTSVSS
-85 LKGKHLIQISLA
+85 LKGKHLVQISLA

-102 SDSESFAHK
+102 SDGESFAHK
-111 FQAIINELI
+111 FQAIIDELI
-120 ANKETVIAFI
+120 ANKDTVIAFI

-142 TAGSSLDAG
+142 TSGSSLDAG

-194 ELSYEQTKN
+194 ELSFEQTKR
-203 VLAKVALQL
+203 VLSKVALQL
-212 NAGIVVPESVQ
+212 NNGIEVTETVQ
-223 DKIMALAQRYM
+223 DRIMALSQRYI

-242 AIMLLDGALSVAKLA
+242 AIMLLDGALSVARLA
-257 NKTVLDGTDVAT
+257 NKSSLEDTDVAT

-282 NQTIDERLLNLLPQL
+282 NQTSDERLLNLLPRL

-303 QETALEK
+303 QDTALEK

-339 SKTETAKQLAGNLFG
+339 GKTETAKQLALNLFG
-354 NNQNFIRFDMS
+354 NAQNFIRFDMS

-373 LERFKDQLTTQVRH
+373 LERFKDQLTTRVRH
-387 TPYAILLLDEIEK
+387 TPYAVLLLDEIEK

-420 EYGRVINFKDLII
+420 EYGRVINFKDLIVV
-433 IMTTNSGAKAVMNR
+433 MTTNSGATAVMNR
-447 DAKSESVKEDKKRQ
+447 DAKSDAVKEDKKRQ

-487 IVVFDVLKMTD
+487 IIVFDVLKMAD
-498 MVKIVA
+498 MVRIVE
-504 LKLTRLNQK
+504 LKLSRLNQK
-513 AQASG
+513 AQGSG
-518 FNILFTTENVAKY
+518 FNIVFDTQEVARY
-531 IPSFELGFEYL
+531 IPSFDLGFEFL
-542 NDQQEI
+542 NGTQEV

-582 AAAIIKQRQGVTQ
+582 SAAIIQKRQGLGQ

-618 QVVVSTVKEA
+618 QVVVSTAREA
-628 SSNETI
+628 ADNEAI

>member
-1 MNAIIQH
+1 MIELKQN
-8 NSLTPY
+8 NTTLY

-27 TDPDKYQA
+27 SDPEKYHA
-35 YQREGITRRMMVSLM
+35 YERESITRRIMVSLM

-70 VEDLARQLLNTNVAA
+70 VEDLARQLLSTSVSS
-85 LKGKHLIQISLA
+85 LKGKHLVQISLA

-102 SDSESFAHK
+102 SDGESFAHK
-111 FQAIINELI
+111 FQAIIDELI
-120 ANKETVIAFI
+120 ANKDTVIAFI

-142 TAGSSLDAG
+142 TLGSSLDAG

-194 ELSYEQTKN
+194 ELSFDQTKR
-203 VLAKVALQL
+203 VLSKVALQL
-212 NAGIVVPESVQ
+212 NNSIEVPETVQ
-223 DKIMALAQRYM
+223 DRIMALSQRYI

-242 AIMLLDGALSVAKLA
+242 AIMLLDGALSVAR
-257 NKTVLDGTDVAT
+257 LDNHPTLSNQDVAT
-269 IIHDDYHVPEYVI
+269 IIHDDYHVPKYVV
-282 NQTIDERLLNLLPQL
+282 NQTTDERLLNLLPRL

-303 QETALEK
+303 QDTALEK

-339 SKTETAKQLAGNLFG
+339 GKTETAKQLALNLFG
-354 NNQNFIRFDMS
+354 NAQNFIRFDMS

-373 LERFKDQLTTQVRH
+373 LERFKDQLTTRVRH
-387 TPYAILLLDEIEK
+387 TPYAVLLLDEIEK

-420 EYGRVINFKDLII
+420 EYGRVINFKDLIVV
-433 IMTTNSGAKAVMNR
+433 MTTNSGATAVMNR
-447 DAKSESVKEDKKRQ
+447 DAKSDAVKEDKKRQ

-487 IVVFDVLKMTD
+487 IIVFDVLKMAD
-498 MVKIVA
+498 MVRIVE
-504 LKLTRLNQK
+504 LKLSRLNQK
-513 AQASG
+513 AQGSG
-518 FNILFTTENVAKY
+518 FNIVFDTQEVARY
-531 IPSFELGFEYL
+531 IPSFDLGFEYL
-542 NDQQEI
+542 NGTQEV

-582 AAAIIKQRQGVTQ
+582 SAAIIQKRQGLGQ

-618 QVVVSTVKEA
+618 QVVVSTAREA
-628 SSNETI
+628 ADNEAI

>member
-1 MNAIIQH
+1 MIELKQN
-8 NSLTPY
+8 NTTPY

-27 TDPDKYQA
+27 SDPEKYHA
-35 YQREGITRRMMVSLM
+35 YERESITRRIMVSLM

-70 VEDLARQLLNTNVAA
+70 VEDLARQLLSTSVSS
-85 LKGKHLIQISLA
+85 LKGKHLVQISLA

-102 SDSESFAHK
+102 SDGESFAHK
-111 FQAIINELI
+111 FQAIIDELI
-120 ANKETVIAFI
+120 ANKDTVIAFI

-142 TAGSSLDAG
+142 TLGSSLDAG

-194 ELSYEQTKN
+194 ELSFDQTKR
-203 VLAKVALQL
+203 VLSKVALQL
-212 NAGIVVPESVQ
+212 NNSIEVPETVQ
-223 DKIMALAQRYM
+223 DRIMALSQRYI

-242 AIMLLDGALSVAKLA
+242 AIMLLDGALSVAR
-257 NKTVLDGTDVAT
+257 LDNHPTLSNQDVAT
-269 IIHDDYHVPEYVI
+269 IIHDDYHVPKYVV
-282 NQTIDERLLNLLPQL
+282 NQTTDERLLNLLPRL

-303 QETALEK
+303 QDTALEK

-339 SKTETAKQLAGNLFG
+339 GKTETAEQLALNLFG
-354 NNQNFIRFDMS
+354 NAQNFIRFDMS

-373 LERFKDQLTTQVRH
+373 LERFKDQLTTRVRH
-387 TPYAILLLDEIEK
+387 TPYAVLLLDEIEK

-420 EYGRVINFKDLII
+420 EYGRVINFKDLIVV
-433 IMTTNSGAKAVMNR
+433 MTTNSGATAVMNR
-447 DAKSESVKEDKKRQ
+447 DAKSDAVKEDKKRQ

-487 IVVFDVLKMTD
+487 IIVFDVLKMAD
-498 MVKIVA
+498 MVQIVE
-504 LKLTRLNQK
+504 LKLSRLNQK
-513 AQASG
+513 AQGSG
-518 FNILFTTENVAKY
+518 FNIVFDTQEVARY
-531 IPSFELGFEYL
+531 IPSFDLGFEYL
-542 NDQQEI
+542 NGTQEV

-582 AAAIIKQRQGVTQ
+582 SAAIIQKRQGLGQ

-618 QVVVSTVKEA
+618 QVVVSTAREA
-628 SSNETI
+628 ADNEAI

>member
-1 MNAIIQH
+1 MIELKQN
-8 NSLTPY
+8 NTTPY

-27 TDPDKYQA
+27 SDPEKYHA
-35 YQREGITRRMMVSLM
+35 YERESITRRIMVSLM

-70 VEDLARQLLNTNVAA
+70 VEDLARQLLSTSVSS
-85 LKGKHLIQISLA
+85 LKGKHLVQISLA

-102 SDSESFAHK
+102 SDGESFAHK
-111 FQAIINELI
+111 FQAIIDELI
-120 ANKETVIAFI
+120 ANKDTVIAFI

-142 TAGSSLDAG
+142 TLGSSLDAG

-194 ELSYEQTKN
+194 ELSFDQTKRI
-203 VLAKVALQL
+203 LSKVALQL
-212 NAGIVVPESVQ
+212 NNSIEVPETVQ
-223 DKIMALAQRYM
+223 DRIMALSQRYI

-242 AIMLLDGALSVAKLA
+242 AIMLLDGALSVAR
-257 NKTVLDGTDVAT
+257 LDNHPTLSNQDVAT
-269 IIHDDYHVPEYVI
+269 IIHDDYHVPKYVV
-282 NQTIDERLLNLLPQL
+282 NQTTDERLLNLLPRL

-303 QETALEK
+303 QDTALEK

-339 SKTETAKQLAGNLFG
+339 GKTETAKQLALNLFG
-354 NNQNFIRFDMS
+354 NAQNFIRFDMS

-373 LERFKDQLTTQVRH
+373 LERFKDQLTTRVRH
-387 TPYAILLLDEIEK
+387 TPYAVLLLDEIEK

-420 EYGRVINFKDLII
+420 EYGRVINFKDLIVV
-433 IMTTNSGAKAVMNR
+433 MTTNSGATAVMNR
-447 DAKSESVKEDKKRQ
+447 DAKSDAVKEDKKRQ

-487 IVVFDVLKMTD
+487 IIVFDVLKMAD
-498 MVKIVA
+498 MVRIVE
-504 LKLTRLNQK
+504 LKLSRLNQK
-513 AQASG
+513 AQGSG
-518 FNILFTTENVAKY
+518 FNIVFDTQEVARY
-531 IPSFELGFEYL
+531 IPSFDLGFEYL
-542 NDQQEI
+542 NGTQEV

-582 AAAIIKQRQGVTQ
+582 SAAIIQKRQGLGQ

-618 QVVVSTVKEA
+618 QVVVSTAREA
-628 SSNETI
+628 ADNEAI

>member
-1 MNAIIQH
+1 MIELKQN
-8 NSLTPY
+8 NTTPY

-27 TDPDKYQA
+27 SDPEKYHA
-35 YQREGITRRMMVSLM
+35 YERESITRRIMVSLM

-70 VEDLARQLLNTNVAA
+70 VEDLARQLLSTSVSS
-85 LKGKHLIQISLA
+85 LKGKHLVQISLA

-102 SDSESFAHK
+102 SDGESFAHK
-111 FQAIINELI
+111 FQAIIDELI
-120 ANKETVIAFI
+120 ANKDTVIAFI

-142 TAGSSLDAG
+142 TSGSSLDAG

-194 ELSYEQTKN
+194 ELSFEQTKR
-203 VLAKVALQL
+203 VLSKVALQL
-212 NAGIVVPESVQ
+212 NNGIEVTETVQ
-223 DKIMALAQRYM
+223 DRIMALSQRYI

-242 AIMLLDGALSVAKLA
+242 AIMLLDGALSVARLA
-257 NKTVLDGTDVAT
+257 NKSSLEDTDVAT

-282 NQTIDERLLNLLPQL
+282 NQTSDERLLNLLPRL

-303 QETALEK
+303 QDTALEK

-339 SKTETAKQLAGNLFG
+339 GKTETAKQLALNLFG
-354 NNQNFIRFDMS
+354 NAQNFIRFDMS

-373 LERFKDQLTTQVRH
+373 LERFKDQLTTRVRH
-387 TPYAILLLDEIEK
+387 TPYAVLLLDEIEK

-420 EYGRVINFKDLII
+420 EYGRVINFKDLIVV
-433 IMTTNSGAKAVMNR
+433 MTTNSGATAVMNR
-447 DAKSESVKEDKKRQ
+447 DAKSDSVKEDKKRQ

-487 IVVFDVLKMTD
+487 IIVFDVLKMAD
-498 MVKIVA
+498 MVRIVE
-504 LKLTRLNQK
+504 LKLSRLNQK
-513 AQASG
+513 AQESG
-518 FNILFTTENVAKY
+518 FNIVFDTQEVARY
-531 IPSFELGFEYL
+531 IPSFDLGFEYL
-542 NDQQEI
+542 NGTQEV

-582 AAAIIKQRQGVTQ
+582 SAAIIQKRQGLGQ

-628 SSNETI
+628 TDNEAI

>member
-1 MNAIIQH
+1 MIELKQN
-8 NSLTPY
+8 NTTPY

-27 TDPDKYQA
+27 SDPEKYRA
-35 YQREGITRRMMVSLM
+35 YERESITRRIMVSLM

-70 VEDLARQLLNTNVAA
+70 VEDLARQLLSTSVSS
-85 LKGKHLIQISLA
+85 LKGKHLVQISLA

-102 SDSESFAHK
+102 SDGESFAHK
-111 FQAIINELI
+111 FQAIIDELI
-120 ANKETVIAFI
+120 ANKDTVIAFI

-142 TAGSSLDAG
+142 TSGSSLDAG

-194 ELSYEQTKN
+194 ELSFEQTKR
-203 VLAKVALQL
+203 VLSKVALQL
-212 NAGIVVPESVQ
+212 NNGIEVTETVQ
-223 DKIMALAQRYM
+223 DRIMALSQRYI

-242 AIMLLDGALSVAKLA
+242 AIMLLDGALSVARLA
-257 NKTVLDGTDVAT
+257 NKSSLEDTDVAT

-282 NQTIDERLLNLLPQL
+282 NQTSDERLLNLLPRL

-303 QETALEK
+303 QDTALEK

-339 SKTETAKQLAGNLFG
+339 GKTETAKQLALNLFG
-354 NNQNFIRFDMS
+354 NAQNFIRFDMS

-373 LERFKDQLTTQVRH
+373 LERFKDQLTTRVRH
-387 TPYAILLLDEIEK
+387 TPYAVLLLDEIEK

-420 EYGRVINFKDLII
+420 EYGRVINFKDLIVV
-433 IMTTNSGAKAVMNR
+433 MTTNSGATAVMNR
-447 DAKSESVKEDKKRQ
+447 DAKSDAVKEDKKRQ

-487 IVVFDVLKMTD
+487 IIVFDVLKMAD
-498 MVKIVA
+498 MVRIVE
-504 LKLTRLNQK
+504 LKLSRLNQK
-513 AQASG
+513 AQGSG
-518 FNILFTTENVAKY
+518 FNIVFDTQEVARY
-531 IPSFELGFEYL
+531 IPSFDLGFEYL
-542 NDQQEI
+542 NGTQEV

-582 AAAIIKQRQGVTQ
+582 SAAIIQKRQGLGQ

-618 QVVVSTVKEA
+618 QVVVSTAREA
-628 SSNETI
+628 ADNEAI

>member
-1 MNAIIQH
+1 MIELKQN
-8 NSLTPY
+8 NTTPY

-27 TDPDKYQA
+27 SDPEKYHA
-35 YQREGITRRMMVSLM
+35 YERESITRRIMVSLM

-70 VEDLARQLLNTNVAA
+70 VEDLARQLLSTSVSS
-85 LKGKHLIQISLA
+85 LKGKHLVQISLA

-102 SDSESFAHK
+102 SDGESFAHK
-111 FQAIINELI
+111 FQAIIDELI
-120 ANKETVIAFI
+120 ANKDTVIAFI

-142 TAGSSLDAG
+142 TSGSSLDVG

-194 ELSYEQTKN
+194 ELSFEQTKR
-203 VLAKVALQL
+203 VLSKVALQL
-212 NAGIVVPESVQ
+212 NNGIEVTETVQ
-223 DKIMALAQRYM
+223 DRIMALSQRYI

-242 AIMLLDGALSVAKLA
+242 AIMLLDGALSVARLA
-257 NKTVLDGTDVAT
+257 NKSSLEDTDVAT

-282 NQTIDERLLNLLPQL
+282 NQTSDERLLNLLPRL

-303 QETALEK
+303 QDTALEK
-310 VAMKL
+310 VVVKL

-339 SKTETAKQLAGNLFG
+339 GKTETAKQLALNLFG
-354 NNQNFIRFDMS
+354 NAQNFIRFDMS

-373 LERFKDQLTTQVRH
+373 LERFKDQLTTRVRH
-387 TPYAILLLDEIEK
+387 TPYAVLLLDEIEK

-420 EYGRVINFKDLII
+420 EYGRVINFKDLIVV
-433 IMTTNSGAKAVMNR
+433 MTTNSGATAVMNR
-447 DAKSESVKEDKKRQ
+447 DAKSDAVKEDKKRQ

-487 IVVFDVLKMTD
+487 IIVFDVLKMAD
-498 MVKIVA
+498 MVRIVE
-504 LKLTRLNQK
+504 LKLSRLNQK
-513 AQASG
+513 AQGSG
-518 FNILFTTENVAKY
+518 FNIVFDTQEVARY
-531 IPSFELGFEYL
+531 IPSFDLGFEYL
-542 NDQQEI
+542 NGTQEV

-582 AAAIIKQRQGVTQ
+582 SAAIIQKRQGLGQ

-618 QVVVSTVKEA
+618 QVVVSTAREA
-628 SSNETI
+628 ADNEAI

>member
-1 MNAIIQH
+1 MIELKQN
-8 NSLTPY
+8 NPTPY

-27 TDPDKYQA
+27 SDPKKYHA
-35 YQREGITRRMMVSLM
+35 YERESITRRIMVSLM

-70 VEDLARQLLNTNVAA
+70 VEDLARQLLSTSVSSF
-85 LKGKHLIQISLA
+85 KGKHLVQINLA

-102 SDSESFAHK
+102 SDGESFAHK
-111 FQAIINELI
+111 FQAIIDELI
-120 ANKETVIAFI
+120 ANKDTVIAFI

-142 TAGSSLDAG
+142 TSGSSLDAG

-194 ELSYEQTKN
+194 ELSFDQTKR
-203 VLAKVALQL
+203 VLSKVALQL
-212 NAGIVVPESVQ
+212 NNGIEVPETVQ
-223 DKIMALAQRYM
+223 DGIMALSQRYI

-242 AIMLLDGALSVAKLA
+242 AIMLLDGALSVAR
-257 NKTVLDGTDVAT
+257 LDNRPTLSNQDVAT

-282 NQTIDERLLNLLPQL
+282 NQTTDERLLNLLPRL

-303 QETALEK
+303 QDTALEK

-339 SKTETAKQLAGNLFG
+339 GKTETAKQLALNLFG
-354 NNQNFIRFDMS
+354 NAQNFIRFDMS

-373 LERFKDQLTTQVRH
+373 LERFKDQLTTRVRH
-387 TPYAILLLDEIEK
+387 TPYALLLLDEIEK

-433 IMTTNSGAKAVMNR
+433 VMTTNSGATAVMNR
-447 DAKSESVKEDKKRQ
+447 DAKSDSVKEDKKRQ

-487 IVVFDVLKMTD
+487 IIVFDVLKMAD
-498 MVKIVA
+498 MVRIVE
-504 LKLTRLNQK
+504 LKLSRLNQK
-513 AQASG
+513 AQTSG
-518 FNILFTTENVAKY
+518 FNIVFDTQEVARY
-531 IPSFELGFEYL
+531 IPSFDLGFEYL
-542 NDQQEI
+542 NGTQEV

-582 AAAIIKQRQGVTQ
+582 SAAIIQKRQGLGQ

-628 SSNETI
+628 TDNEAI

>member
-1 MNAIIQH
+1 MIELKQN
-8 NSLTPY
+8 NPTPY
-14 LDRYTTDISAKVM
+14 IDRYTTDISAKVM
-27 TDPDKYQA
+27 LEPDKYHA
-35 YQREGITRRMMVSLM
+35 YERESITRRIMVSLM

-70 VEDLARQLLNTNVAA
+70 VEDLARQLLSTSVSS
-85 LKGKHLIQISLA
+85 LKGKHLVQISLA

-102 SDSESFAHK
+102 SDGESFAHK
-111 FQAIINELI
+111 FQAIIDELI
-120 ANKETVIAFI
+120 ANKDTVIAFI

-142 TAGSSLDAG
+142 TSGSSLDAG

-194 ELSYEQTKN
+194 ELSFEQTKR
-203 VLAKVALQL
+203 VLSKVALQL
-212 NAGIVVPESVQ
+212 NNGIEVPETVQ
-223 DKIMALAQRYM
+223 DRIMALSQRYI

-242 AIMLLDGALSVAKLA
+242 AIMLLDGALSVAR
-257 NKTVLDGTDVAT
+257 LDNRPTLSNQDVAT

-282 NQTIDERLLNLLPQL
+282 NQTTDERLLNLLPRL

-303 QETALEK
+303 QDTALEK

-339 SKTETAKQLAGNLFG
+339 GKTETAKQLALNLFG
-354 NNQNFIRFDMS
+354 NAQNFIRFDMS

-373 LERFKDQLTTQVRH
+373 LERFKDQLTTRVRH
-387 TPYAILLLDEIEK
+387 TPYAVLLLDEIEK

-433 IMTTNSGAKAVMNR
+433 VMTTNSGATAVMNR
-447 DAKSESVKEDKKRQ
+447 DAKSDSVKEDKKRQ

-487 IVVFDVLKMTD
+487 IIVFDVLKMAD
-498 MVKIVA
+498 MVRIVE
-504 LKLTRLNQK
+504 LKLSRLNQK
-513 AQASG
+513 AQESG
-518 FNILFTTENVAKY
+518 FNIVFDTQEVARY
-531 IPSFELGFEYL
+531 IPSFDLGFEYL
-542 NDQQEI
+542 NDTQEV

-582 AAAIIKQRQGVTQ
+582 SAAIIQKRQGLGQ

-628 SSNETI
+628 TDNEAI

>member
-1 MNAIIQH
+1 MIELKH
-8 NSLTPY
+8 NNSTPY

-27 TDPDKYQA
+27 SEPDKYHA
-35 YQREGITRRMMVSLM
+35 YERESITRRIMVSLM

-59 VGLPGVGKTAI
+59 VGSPGVGKTAI
-70 VEDLARQLLNTNVAA
+70 VEDLARQLLSTSVPS
-85 LKGKHLIQISLA
+85 LKGKHLVQISLA

-102 SDSESFAHK
+102 SDGESFAHK
-111 FQAIINELI
+111 FQAIIDELI
-120 ANKETVIAFI
+120 ANKDTVIAFI

-142 TAGSSLDAG
+142 TSGSSLDAG

-194 ELSYEQTKN
+194 ELSFDQTKR
-203 VLAKVALQL
+203 VLSKVALQL
-212 NAGIVVPESVQ
+212 NNGIEVPETVQ
-223 DKIMALAQRYM
+223 DRIMALSQRYI

-242 AIMLLDGALSVAKLA
+242 AIMLLDGALSVARLA
-257 NKTVLDGTDVAT
+257 NKSSLEDTDVAT

-282 NQTIDERLLNLLPQL
+282 NQTTDERLLNLLPQL

-303 QETALEK
+303 QDTALEK

-339 SKTETAKQLAGNLFG
+339 GKTETAKQLALNLFG
-354 NNQNFIRFDMS
+354 NAQNFIRFDMS

-373 LERFKDQLTTQVRH
+373 LERFKDQLTTRVRH
-387 TPYAILLLDEIEK
+387 TPYAVLLLDEIEK

-433 IMTTNSGAKAVMNR
+433 VMTTNSGATAVMNR
-447 DAKSESVKEDKKRQ
+447 DAKSDSVKEDKKRQ

-487 IVVFDVLKMTD
+487 IIVFDVLKMAD
-498 MVKIVA
+498 MVRIVE
-504 LKLTRLNQK
+504 LKLSRLNQK
-513 AQASG
+513 AQESG
-518 FNILFTTENVAKY
+518 FNIVFDTQEVARY
-531 IPSFELGFEYL
+531 IPSFDLGFEYL
-542 NDQQEI
+542 NDKQEV

-582 AAAIIKQRQGVTQ
+582 SAAIIQKRQGLGQ

-618 QVVVSTVKEA
+618 QVVVSTAREA
-628 SSNETI
+628 ADNEAI